1 MEGLT
6 NCMYTAQGEL
16 VCVPN
21 KKAVVQESNLI
32 ETFAAKK
39 PTPKP
44 VKKTEP
50 KKSSSLKCS
59 SSKPCPTGE
68 TCSKFGY
75 CRADLKPKP

>member
-21 KKAVVQESNLI
+21 KKTEESYLI
-32 ETFAAKK
+32 ETFATAKK
-39 PTPKP
+39 PAQKVVPK
-44 VKKTEP
+44 TTP

-68 TCSKFGY
+68 TCSQYGY
-75 CRADLKPKP
+75 CRADIKPKP